1 MRSEITNQY
10 IWFVGGPPFVYA
22 GRMMALDRRQFAAGI
37 AGSLAATGCE
47 RLFAAPFVP
56 ARDPQVVAFAPGGTL
71 VATGCSGLTD
81 STFPP
86 RPHPDV
92 RKCGVVAV
100 WDVQSGK
107 RLFRWETFGDLTKLA
122 FSPNGTLLAAARLFE
137 TGEGLALH
145 EVRVWEL
152 TTGRQT
158 KSLDRCHSF
167 AFSPDGRQLAVLSRS
182 KCALYEVKDW
192 AKETLVKPLGGAVS
206 VSFAADGQSLVG
218 VVNDSG
224 KFRLRLAS
232 LAAGQDTV
240 GEAPAPIQSLAL
252 DDPFYRVAVA
262 PDGSLLATGHDGGN
276 IVVWD
281 ATTLDIRSRL
291 NTGERG
297 LAHPFF
303 SPDAKLLAAGCQENG
318 DIVIWNLTERQEV
331 GRFTFEKGGLRTYLS
346 RSADATFRPERDP
359 TRFCFSP
366 DGDAI
371 LVGAYGGI
379 LRATNG
385 GQELRRFG
393 D

>member
-1 MRSEITNQY
+1 M
-10 IWFVGGPPFVYA
+10 YA
-22 GRMMALDRRQFAAGI
+22 EGVMALDRRQFVAAA
-37 AGSLAATGCE
+37 AGSLGLVACG
-47 RLFAAPFVP
+47 RLVAAPFVP

-71 VATGCSGLTD
+71 LATGCSGLTD

-100 WDVQSGK
+100 WDVHSGK

-122 FSPNGTLLAAARLFE
+122 FSPDGTLLAAARLFE
-137 TGEGLALH
+137 TDDGLALH
-145 EVRVWEL
+145 EVRVWDL

-167 AFSPDGRQLAVLSRS
+167 DFSPDGRQLAVLSRS
-182 KCALYEVKDW
+182 KCALYDVKDW

-206 VSFAADGQSLVG
+206 VAFSADGLSLVG
-218 VVNDSG
+218 VVRDAG
-224 KFRLRLAS
+224 KYRLRLTSIAATAS
-232 LAAGQDTV
+232 ALKGPAANGPAEA
-240 GEAPAPIQSLAL
+240 GEPPAPRESLPL
-252 DDPFYRVAVA
+252 EEPFYRVAVA

-276 IVVWD
+276 LVVWE
-281 ATTLDIRSRL
+281 AATLDIRSRL
-291 NTGERG
+291 KTGERG

-303 SPDAKLLAAGCQENG
+303 SPDARLLAAGCQENG
-318 DIVIWNLTERQEV
+318 DVVIWNLADRQEV
-331 GRFTFEKGGLRTYLS
+331 GRFTFEKGALRTYQS
-346 RSADATFRPERDP
+346 RPEGAPFRPERDP

-366 DGDAI
+366 DGEAI

-379 LRATNG
+379 LRATSG